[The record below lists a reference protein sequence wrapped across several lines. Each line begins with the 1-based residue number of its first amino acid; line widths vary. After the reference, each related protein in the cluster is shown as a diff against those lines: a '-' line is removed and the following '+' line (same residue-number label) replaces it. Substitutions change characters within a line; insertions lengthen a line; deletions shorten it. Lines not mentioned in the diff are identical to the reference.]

1 MTASPMP
8 AMPSVVTLAEAV
20 GLVERAV
27 GYTRGSLQLVRPD
40 LLRVPTPCD
49 RWNLGAL
56 LVHMYDSLSAM
67 QEAADLGRVELV
79 PVGEPGVPIVN
90 ALQDKACA
98 LLGGWV
104 RQSRA
109 ALVIGG
115 DAMAW
120 TSTVAAAGALEIAV
134 HGWDVAR
141 ACGTDRPLP
150 EEFAAELL
158 IVAGMVVSDDD
169 RGVRFAPPLLVEHSA
184 TGSSERLLR
193 FLGRRAGTTGYL

>member
-40 LLRVPTPCD
+40 LLDAPTPCD

-56 LVHMYDSLSAM
+56 LGHMYDSLSAM
-67 QEAADLGRVELV
+67 HEAAEFGRVELV
-79 PVGEPGVPIVN
+79 SVGEPGLPMVN

-104 RQSRA
+104 RQSRV

-115 DAMAW
+115 DAIAW
-120 TSTVAAAGALEIAV
+120 SSTIAAAGALEIAV
-134 HGWDVAR
+134 HGWDVAQ
-141 ACGTDRPLP
+141 ACGADRPIP
-150 EEFAAELL
+150 AEFADELL
-158 IVAGMVVSDDD
+158 TVAEMVVTEQD
-169 RGVRFAPPLLVEHSA
+169 RGVRFAQPIPVDRLA
-184 TGSSERLLR
+184 TGSSDRLLR
-193 FLGRRAGTTGYL
+193 FLGRG

>member
-1 MTASPMP
+1 
-8 AMPSVVTLAEAV
+8 MPSVVTLAEAV

-49 RWNLGAL
+49 RWNLSAL

-109 ALVIGG
+109 ALVVGG
-115 DAMAW
+115 DAMALA
-120 TSTVAAAGALEIAV
+120 STVAAAGALEIAV
-134 HGWDVAR
+134 HGWDVAQ
-141 ACGTDRPLP
+141 ACGVDRPIP
-150 EEFAAELL
+150 
-158 IVAGMVVSDDD
+158 G
-169 RGVRFAPPLLVEHSA
+169 RVR
-184 TGSSERLLR
+184 R
-193 FLGRRAGTTGYL
+193 

>member
-8 AMPSVVTLAEAV
+8 AMPSEVTLAGAV

-27 GYTRGSLQLVRPD
+27 GYTRGSLQLVRPE
-40 LLRVPTPCD
+40 LLAARTPCD
-49 RWNLGAL
+49 RWNLNAL

-67 QEAADLGRVELV
+67 QEAADFGRVELV

-90 ALQDKACA
+90 ALYDKACA

-104 RQSRA
+104 RQSRT

-115 DAMAW
+115 DATALA
-120 TSTVAAAGALEIAV
+120 STVAAAGALEIAV
-134 HGWDVAR
+134 HGWDVAQ

-150 EEFAAELL
+150 EQFAAELL
-158 IVAGMVVSDDD
+158 GVAATVVTDRD
-169 RGVRFAPPLLVEHSA
+169 RGVRFAPSIPVERVA
-184 TGSSERLLR
+184 TGTSDRLLR
-193 FLGRRAGTTGYL
+193 FLGRG